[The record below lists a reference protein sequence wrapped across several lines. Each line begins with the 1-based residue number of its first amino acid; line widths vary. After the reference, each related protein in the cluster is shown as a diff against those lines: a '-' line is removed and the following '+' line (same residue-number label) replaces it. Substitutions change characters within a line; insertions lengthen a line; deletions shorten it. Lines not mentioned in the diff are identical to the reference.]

1 MSTRGESLKEVRD
14 VKLGIKDGD
23 VVVTA
28 TVDMKSPD
36 DRDDL
41 YFVMFNILDDP
52 LRLVVAV
59 ASNFADFL
67 VSQGYRANDIES
79 WLANDIQQYL
89 KVVVKHQADIM
100 ANATERIRIPLATQQ
115 NADQAR
121 LVVTTMLA
129 KGYFKQVT
137 IYNIPGASEPDI
149 KIQDVPTKD
158 MSRDLNIML
167 EVIKN
172 WENFD
177 YETFHKEMVARY
189 G

>member
-1 MSTRGESLKEVRD
+1 MKEVKD

-28 TVDMKSPD
+28 TVDMKSGD

-41 YFVMFNILDDP
+41 YFVMFNILNDP

-59 ASNFADFL
+59 SSNFADFL
-67 VSQGYRANDIES
+67 VTQGYRQSDIES
-79 WLANDIQQYL
+79 WLQNDVQQYL
-89 KVVVKHQADIM
+89 QCVVKHQVEIM
-100 ANATERIRIPLATQQ
+100 ANATERIKISLDSQQ

-121 LVVTTMLA
+121 LVVATMLS

-137 IYNIPGASEPDI
+137 VYNTPGAEEPDI
-149 KIQDVPTKD
+149 KIQNVPTKD
-158 MSRDLNIML
+158 MARDLQIML

-177 YETFHKEMVARY
+177 YETFHKEMVTRY

>member
-1 MSTRGESLKEVRD
+1 MFARGESLKEVRD

-28 TVDMKSPD
+28 TVDMKEGD

-67 VSQGYRANDIES
+67 VSEGYRENDIKSWLSNDIE
-79 WLANDIQQYL
+79 QYL
-89 KVVVKHQADIM
+89 KVVVKHQAQIM
-100 ANATERIRIPLATQQ
+100 GSASERIRIPLSTQQ

-121 LVVTTMLA
+121 LVVATMLS

-172 WENFD
+172 WEDFD
-177 YETFHKEMVARY
+177 YESFHKEMVARY

>member
-28 TVDMKSPD
+28 TVDMKAED

-67 VSQGYRANDIES
+67 VSQGYRANDINS

-115 NADQAR
+115 NADQAC

-137 IYNIPGASEPDI
+137 IYNIPGASEPDN

-158 MSRDLNIML
+158 MTRNLNIML
-167 EVIKN
+167 KVNKN
-172 WENFD
+172 WENSN
-177 YETFHKEMVARY
+177 YETFHKDRVARY